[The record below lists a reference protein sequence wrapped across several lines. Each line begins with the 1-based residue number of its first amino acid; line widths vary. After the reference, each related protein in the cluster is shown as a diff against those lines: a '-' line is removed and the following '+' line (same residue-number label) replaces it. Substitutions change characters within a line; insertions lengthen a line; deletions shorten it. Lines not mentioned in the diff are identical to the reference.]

1 MADEIGTVL
10 RFWFEEAT
18 PEQWWKK
25 DPGFDAEIRRRFAGL
40 HARAAAGDLDGWA
53 ESAEGALALILVLD
67 QFSRNIY
74 RDDPRAWAQDAA
86 ALAVAR
92 RAVEQG
98 FDTAFGDRDR
108 RVFFYMP
115 FEHSEDIADQYES
128 VRLISAL
135 GDAEY
140 TEFAEAHRE
149 IVERFGRF
157 PHRNAVLGRKSTA
170 EEVEF
175 LKQPGSSF

>member
-10 RFWFEEAT
+10 RFWFEESE

-25 DPGFDAEIRRRFAGL
+25 DPGFDAEIRRRFVGL

-53 ESAEGALALILVLD
+53 ENAEGALALILVLD
-67 QFSRNIY
+67 QFSRNLH
-74 RDDPRAWAQDAA
+74 REDPRAWAQDAQ

-92 RAVEQG
+92 RAVERG
-98 FDTAFGDRDR
+98 LDTAFEDKNR
-108 RVFFYMP
+108 RVFFYLP
-115 FEHSEDIADQYES
+115 FEHSEDLAVQEES

-135 GDAEY
+135 GDAHY
-140 TEFAEAHRE
+140 TEHAIAHRD
-149 IVERFGRF
+149 IVARFGRF
-157 PHRNAVLGRKSTA
+157 PHRNAVLGRRSTE